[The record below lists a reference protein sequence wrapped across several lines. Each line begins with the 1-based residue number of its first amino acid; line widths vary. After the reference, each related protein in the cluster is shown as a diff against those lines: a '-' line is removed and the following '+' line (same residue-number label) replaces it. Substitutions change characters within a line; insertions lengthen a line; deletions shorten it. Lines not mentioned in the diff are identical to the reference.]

1 LITYICTD
9 CDQTFEL
16 NSIIYKCPN
25 CNGILWVKTPEENIQ
40 KFFHQERKFT
50 NFWDFKKL
58 FPQINHEFSVT
69 LGEGITPCRPSKKL
83 GTIWGIK
90 NLYFKDETHNP
101 TNSFKDRA
109 AALLISHARRLD
121 YNKVLCASNG
131 NQGASIAAYASLEG
145 MKCLNIIPEKID
157 VGKKAQMIAYNS
169 KIKTEGKY
177 SDEAIQEAL
186 NPKYKNYYQCTP
198 EYNPLTIEGQKTIS
212 YELFDQIGKIDGV
225 IIPMGSG
232 GLLVS
237 IWKGFKELLQTG
249 HISELPKMIGVQT
262 KTSSPIV
269 DKYNEV
275 NKQMIK
281 ENEAIN
287 SYALGILVR
296 EPFYQELALKAIKE
310 TNGIALAIQEN
321 LMLSS
326 AEELA
331 SKEGI
336 FAEPASALTVAA
348 LNSLFQQKI
357 IKKDEKIVC
366 IITGSGLKTPY
377 MLEALSTRAK
387 TAGMGG
393 ILSTKLK
400 ILSQVSISK
409 EKGIYGSKIKELMG
423 TISLPAIY
431 QHLKELE
438 TKELISRR
446 KEGKTVFYTITNKG
460 KKVLEALETLIA
472 LF

>member
-1 LITYICTD
+1 MIPYICTN
-9 CDQTFEL
+9 CAKSFEL
-16 NSIIYKCPN
+16 NSIVYKCPN
-25 CNGILWVKTPEENIQ
+25 CNGILWVKTPKVNVQ
-40 KFFHQERKFT
+40 NFFNQERKFT
-50 NFWDFKKL
+50 NFWDFRDI
-58 FPQINHEFSVT
+58 FPEINQDFIVS
-69 LGEGITPCRPSKKL
+69 LGEGITPCKPSKKL
-83 GTIWGIK
+83 GKIWDIK

-109 AALLISHARRLD
+109 AALLISHARSLD

-145 MKCLNIIPEKID
+145 IKCLNLIPEKID

-169 KIKTEGKY
+169 KIKSKGKY

-212 YELFDQIGKIDGV
+212 YELIHQIGEIDGV

-237 IWKGFKELLQTG
+237 IWKGFKELKQSKQ
-249 HISELPKMIGVQT
+249 ISKVPKMIGVQT

-269 DKYNEV
+269 NKYN
-275 NKQMIK
+275 KIK
-281 ENEAIN
+281 EQITKNNENIN
-287 SYALGILVR
+287 SYALGILVK
-296 EPFYQELALKAIKE
+296 EPFYQDLALKAIKE

-326 AEELA
+326 AEEFA

-336 FAEPASALTVAA
+336 FAEPASALTIAA
-348 LNSLFQQKI
+348 LNSLLQEKI

-366 IITGSGLKTPY
+366 LITGSGLKTPY
-377 MLEALSTRAK
+377 MLEALSSRAK

-400 ILSQVSISK
+400 ILSQISLSK

-438 TKELISRR
+438 EKELIVRR
-446 KEGKTVFYTITNKG
+446 KEGKNVFYTITNKG